1 MSPLRTATI
10 LAIAAIAVAAA
21 SSASALAANA
31 SDQAPSTCPVTK
43 PPDPAF
49 RSPPPYHADAGNGM
63 FWFGTEK
70 LWIGLNTSGVWSLR
84 HYTPEEPSF
93 RQKMLWFR
101 QGYKAT
107 AARPKLVVTGKRL
120 DGPAPPLG
128 VDGPHGAWL
137 TEDPA
142 QTFMTVG
149 YNIPTTGCWEITGEY
164 GEDILSFV
172 VWVRDGRLSHRQ
184 APD

>member
-1 MSPLRTATI
+1 
-10 LAIAAIAVAAA
+10 
-21 SSASALAANA
+21 
-31 SDQAPSTCPVTK
+31 
-43 PPDPAF
+43 
-49 RSPPPYHADAGNGM
+49 M

-70 LWIGLNTSGVWSLR
+70 LWISLNTSGVWSLG
-84 HYTPEEPSF
+84 HYRPEEPSF

-137 TEDPA
+137 PKT
-142 QTFMTVG
+142 
-149 YNIPTTGCWEITGEY
+149 
-164 GEDILSFV
+164 
-172 VWVRDGRLSHRQ
+172 RLR
-184 APD
+184 PL